1 MSARA
6 CLGVCVPGM
15 CSCRT
20 RACAGTLASALSRA
34 NGRVRTQA
42 LSEAEARPRLDEK
55 VAKDIHLSVSVL
67 RQRQAAHAQV
77 LGSPCLRRFPG
88 TLALLLAK
96 MRWVIDVRCI
106 PAGRRQQRGVRVL
119 QKGPTKT
126 SVAWQFLRVQK
137 LEREREQK
145 RGQGE
150 GEDAWDKTKEV
161 ARPGH
166 CHVQNVAAGAPPAAE
181 TSTQAMGPGLG
192 GGPGV
197 RDAASHQRHHLML
210 GTGVRVPVDDGT
222 SIRVQAFAWARACV
236 CM

>member
-6 CLGVCVPGM
+6 CLGVCVLGM

-20 RACAGTLASALSRA
+20 RACAGTLASALSRD

-96 MRWVIDVRCI
+96 MRWVIDMRCI
-106 PAGRRQQRGVRVL
+106 PAGCRQQRGVRVL

-145 RGQGE
+145 RGQAQGAFCALLAPL
-150 GEDAWDKTKEV
+150 GADF
-161 ARPGH
+161 
-166 CHVQNVAAGAPPAAE
+166 AAGSELSPRASVPWVGISAVQGPRDHRLGDLPSPVVWVTRF
-181 TSTQAMGPGLG
+181 TS
-192 GGPGV
+192 
-197 RDAASHQRHHLML
+197 
-210 GTGVRVPVDDGT
+210 
-222 SIRVQAFAWARACV
+222 
-236 CM
+236 

>member
-1 MSARA
+1 
-6 CLGVCVPGM
+6 M

-137 LEREREQK
+137 LERERAEAGASPRRRRVGRDQGGGAAGPLSCSECGS
-145 RGQGE
+145 RSSSCCRDEHPSNGTWAWGGSWGQGC
-150 GEDAWDKTKEV
+150 GV
-161 ARPGH
+161 APASSSH
-166 CHVQNVAAGAPPAAE
+166 AGY
-181 TSTQAMGPGLG
+181 SC
-192 GGPGV
+192 
-197 RDAASHQRHHLML
+197 
-210 GTGVRVPVDDGT
+210 
-222 SIRVQAFAWARACV
+222 ACAG
-236 CM
+236 